1 MVLAMF
7 YEKQIMKLFIV
18 NIFLTVSLFFTGIH
32 WFKAE
37 DIWLS
42 PVQSPAQVNCKL
54 HRSEVNLILN

>member
-18 NIFLTVSLFFTGIH
+18 NISVTVSLFFTGIH

-37 DIWLS
+37 GIWLS

-54 HRSEVNLILN
+54 HTHYLKLILF